1 MTEESI
7 KDIVIALI
15 QCHHFEYGKDNK
27 ETAKEVAKFINIVR
41 DRVKVKEEE
50 F

>member
-15 QCHHFEYGKDNK
+15 QTHQFECGKDNK
-27 ETAKEVAKFINIVR
+27 ETAREVAKFINIVR
-41 DRVKVKEEE
+41 DRVKPRDDIE
-50 F
+50 